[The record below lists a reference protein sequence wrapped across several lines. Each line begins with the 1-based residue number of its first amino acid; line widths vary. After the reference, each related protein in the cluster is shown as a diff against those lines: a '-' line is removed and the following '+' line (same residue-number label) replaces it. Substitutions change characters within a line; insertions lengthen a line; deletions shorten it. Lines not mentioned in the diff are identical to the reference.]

1 VFLLFDW
8 NWLQEEEDEY
18 DKVATGRENAGDRLF
33 MSDVTDHGSYLNSH
47 NVLPNPLHA
56 TAKDLHANR
65 LAARIRLNE
74 DEVEAQK
81 YTSGHV
87 HDAEVKGQH
96 VEASKDCNQPRPIL
110 KRKDNNAVS
119 KSQKR
124 VRFDPSCRY
133 GSEEAVDTSKGAP
146 LMEATVSDDGS
157 LIAQNAYRVPDYLL
171 NPSKYT
177 RYSFDSTSEIDEE
190 SNTQA
195 CMDSLN
201 LVKELKLPQSGL
213 EPADSSADLPKSVIF
228 IPKKKASDAKA
239 VSDSTVLKQNK
250 EEDHKQ
256 SLHGADFPLGIAD
269 GESQHE
275 VSAMEEDETE
285 TNAADRSAG
294 FQRPGRRYRTKSR
307 SNDHDS

>member
-1 VFLLFDW
+1 
-8 NWLQEEEDEY
+8 
-18 DKVATGRENAGDRLF
+18 VATGRENAGDCLF

-47 NVLPNPLHA
+47 NVLPNPLLG
-56 TAKDLHANR
+56 TSKDLRANC
-65 LAARIRLNE
+65 LAARIRLKE
-74 DEVEAQK
+74 DKVEAQK

-133 GSEEAVDTSKGAP
+133 GSEEAIEMSEGAP
-146 LMEATVSDDGS
+146 LVEATVPDDGS
-157 LIAQNAYRVPDYLL
+157 LIAQNASRVPDYLL

-190 SNTQA
+190 SNAQA

-201 LVKELKLPQSGL
+201 LVRELKQPESGL

-239 VSDSTVLKQNK
+239 VSDGAVLKQNK

-256 SLHGADFPLGIAD
+256 SLHGAGFPAGIAA
-269 GESQHE
+269 GEAQHE

-294 FQRPGRRYRTKSR
+294 FQRPGRSYRTKSR
-307 SNDHDS
+307 SDDHDS

>member
-1 VFLLFDW
+1 MFLLFDW

-18 DKVATGRENAGDRLF
+18 DKVAIGRENAGDRLF

-47 NVLPNPLHA
+47 NVLSNPSHG
-56 TAKDLHANR
+56 TAKDPRANR
-65 LAARIRLNE
+65 LAARIRLKE
-74 DEVEAQK
+74 DKVEAQN
-81 YTSGHV
+81 YTFGHV
-87 HDAEVKGQH
+87 HNAEVKGQR

-119 KSQKR
+119 RSQKR

-133 GSEEAVDTSKGAP
+133 GSEEAIEKSEGAP
-146 LMEATVSDDGS
+146 VMEATVSDDGS
-157 LIAQNAYRVPDYLL
+157 QMVQNASRVPDYLL

-177 RYSFDSTSEIDEE
+177 YYSFDSTSEIDEE
-190 SNTQA
+190 SNAQA

-201 LVKELKLPQSGL
+201 LVKELKPPDSGL

-228 IPKKKASDAKA
+228 IPKKKASDAEA
-239 VSDSTVLKQNK
+239 VSDSAVLKQNK

-256 SLHGADFPLGIAD
+256 SLHGTDFSSGIAA
-269 GESQHE
+269 GEAQYE

-294 FQRPGRRYRTKSR
+294 FQRPGRKYRTKSR
-307 SNDHDS
+307 SDDLDS